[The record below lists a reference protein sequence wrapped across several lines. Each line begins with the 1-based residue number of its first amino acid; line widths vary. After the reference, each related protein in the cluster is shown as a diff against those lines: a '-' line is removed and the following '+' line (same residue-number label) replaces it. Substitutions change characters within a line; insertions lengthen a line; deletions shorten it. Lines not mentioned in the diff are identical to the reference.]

1 MSDLILQYQVLLP
14 AVVEKKPVVMNT
26 EKANEFFKN
35 FPKDK
40 VVALMQCS
48 GISNLSRQSI
58 ELRQVVH

>member
-40 VVALMQCS
+40 VVALMQ
-48 GISNLSRQSI
+48 
-58 ELRQVVH
+58 